1 MQVTPLRHK
10 GEQGGIHST
19 ADLDRVV
26 KLIGLCDVRLQ
37 QVNTNLKLEIDK
49 LKTEALAQA
58 QEAEKERKMLL
69 ALAQTYVEANRDEL
83 LKTAKSLKL
92 NFGRVGYRK
101 LKDKFDHPKKATP
114 EMEALVKQIEELSKE
129 HPEDFEAL
137 PIIVERHVQK
147 TAMAALSDKAFELL
161 GLEWRQGDDEFF
173 VEPDKAKVQVPDEPR
188 AAIGG

>member
-19 ADLDRVV
+19 ADLDHVV

-37 QVNTNLKLEIDK
+37 QVNTNLKIEIDK
-49 LKTEALAQA
+49 LKTEALKQA
-58 QEAEKERKMLL
+58 QEAETERKMLL
-69 ALAQTYVEANRDEL
+69 ALAQTYVEAHREEL
-83 LKTAKSLKL
+83 LKKAKSLKL

-101 LKDKFDHPKKATP
+101 LKDKFELPKKGSP
-114 EMEALVKQIEELSKE
+114 EMEELVNAIQAASNAE
-129 HPEDFEAL
+129 PEVFGNI
-137 PIIVERHVQK
+137 PIITERYVLK
-147 TAMAALSDKAFELL
+147 NGLAALGDMDLNAI
-161 GLEWRQGDDEFF
+161 GLERASGDDEFF